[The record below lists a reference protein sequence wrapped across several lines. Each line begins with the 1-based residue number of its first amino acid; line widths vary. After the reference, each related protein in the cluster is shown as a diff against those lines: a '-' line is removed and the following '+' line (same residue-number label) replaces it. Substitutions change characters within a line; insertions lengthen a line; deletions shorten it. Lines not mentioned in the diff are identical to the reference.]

1 MRLVRF
7 LTMVVLVGLSIEF
20 AKADESPLGFSAI
33 APATGPQIKTEQGY
47 MVPYSV
53 TIPGSEVKFEMV
65 PIPAGTFKLGSP
77 ADESGRKEDE
87 GPQVEIEVPA
97 FWMGKCE
104 VTWAEYKCFMR
115 MTDLFLS
122 FETDGVRRV
131 TPEKNVDAV
140 TSPSNLYDP
149 DTTFTY
155 GDDPKLPAVSMSQFA
170 AKQYTKWMSK
180 LTSQVYRLPTEAE
193 WEYACR
199 AGAATPFSF
208 GNDPS
213 QLGDYGW
220 SVDNSESMPH
230 EVGLKKPNAWGLY
243 DMHGNVAEWVLDE
256 YTADGYQRLA
266 GKLTKSDDAVV
277 WPIKLFPRVLRGGT
291 WDNEPAQLR
300 SAARMQSDDNTWR
313 KNDPNL
319 PKSPCWFTEEIS
331 LTVGFRILRPL
342 TVPAKEQLDRVW
354 EADID
359 SIRRDVANRL
369 NAGKGA
375 RGLVDPALPDENK
388 KKTK

>member
-1 MRLVRF
+1 
-7 LTMVVLVGLSIEF
+7 
-20 AKADESPLGFSAI
+20 
-33 APATGPQIKTEQGY
+33 
-47 MVPYSV
+47 
-53 TIPGSEVKFEMV
+53 
-65 PIPAGTFKLGSP
+65 
-77 ADESGRKEDE
+77 
-87 GPQVEIEVPA
+87 
-97 FWMGKCE
+97 
-104 VTWAEYKCFMR
+104 MR
-115 MTDLFLS
+115 MTDLFQS
-122 FETDGVRRV
+122 FVTDGVRLV

-170 AKQYTKWMSK
+170 AKQYTKWLSK
-180 LTSQVYRLPTEAE
+180 LTGQVYRLPTEAE

-199 AGAATPFSF
+199 AGAATAYSF

-213 QLGDYGW
+213 QLGDYAW
-220 SVDNSESMPH
+220 SVDNSESTPH

-266 GKLTKSDDAVV
+266 GKLTKSVDAVV
-277 WPIKLFPRVLRGGT
+277 WPTKLFPRVLRGGT

-313 KNDPNL
+313 KEDPNR
-319 PKSPCWFTEEIS
+319 PRSPYWFTEEIS

-342 TVPAKEQLDRVW
+342 ATPAKDQLDRDW
-354 EADID
+354 EADLD
-359 SIRRDVANRL
+359 SIRRDVATRL
-369 NAGKGA
+369 NEGKGA
-375 RGLVDPALPDENK
+375 QGLVDPALPEEIK
-388 KKTK
+388 KKAK